1 MTTLRPENPAD
12 RPSPTTTLNG
22 ARAAHSDR
30 LPGGFEDTAE
40 FEAAVDRLADPLTD
54 PLPIAGAA
62 PAHWPRPASAA
73 PGAAPHPA
81 GTSRTR
87 PAPEATAQLPVVEH
101 PGARRRAETT
111 APLPVVPPAE
121 TDPAPGGRAAR
132 RRAAR
137 SGEAAQPPGGDQELT
152 PAPGGRAARRRAAKH
167 GGRPPAAAAPAAHRP
182 ASRLE
187 ARRAARAAKD
197 SPGVIACR
205 ALGELFIT
213 LGVLMLLFVAYQL
226 WWTNVLAHEASN
238 SATNSLQHQ
247 WNSKPGSNDD
257 RNPGAFSPGQGF
269 AIIYIPK
276 LDVEAPIAEG
286 TDKTK
291 ILDKGMVGHYSGAQ
305 ETAMPWDKTGNFA
318 LAGHRNTH
326 GEPFRY
332 INRLVPGDKVV
343 VETASTYYTYQIT
356 SMLPQTSPANVGVI
370 QPIPVG
376 SGFTKPGRY
385 ITLTTCTPEFTST
398 YRLIVWGK
406 MVDSRPRSEGK
417 PDALLGG

>member
-1 MTTLRPENPAD
+1 MTTLRPENTP
-12 RPSPTTTLNG
+12 G
-22 ARAAHSDR
+22 
-30 LPGGFEDTAE
+30 LPDGFEDTAE
-40 FEAAVDRLADPLTD
+40 FEAAVDQLADPLTD
-54 PLPIAGAA
+54 PLPIAGSA
-62 PAHWPRPASAA
+62 PARWPRPSSAT
-73 PGAAPHPA
+73 PGAMPYPTVAPQPQPQ
-81 GTSRTR
+81 
-87 PAPEATAQLPVVEH
+87 PAPQVTAQLPLVEP
-101 PGARRRAETT
+101 PGAPRRAERPTPRRAETT

-121 TDPAPGGRAAR
+121 ADPVPGGRAAR

-137 SGEAAQPPGGDQELT
+137 SGHAAQPPSGEPELP
-152 PAPGGRAARRRAAKH
+152 PAPGGRAARRKAAKH
-167 GGRPPAAAAPAAHRP
+167 GGRAPAAAPTPASAPRQP
-182 ASRLE
+182 TSRLE

-205 ALGELFIT
+205 VLGEVFIT
-213 LGVLMLLFVAYQL
+213 IGALMLLFVAYQL

-238 SATNSLQHQ
+238 SAANSLQHQ
-247 WNSKPGSNDD
+247 WNSKHSSNDD

-305 ETAMPWDKTGNFA
+305 ATAMPWAKTGNFA

-332 INRLVPGDKVV
+332 INKLVPGDKVV
-343 VETASTYYTYQIT
+343 VETASTYYTYEVT

-376 SGFTKPGRY
+376 SGFTQPGRY
-385 ITLTTCTPEFTST
+385 ITLTTCTPEFTSK

-406 MVDSRPRSEGK
+406 MVDVRPRSEGK